1 MVCIKPRSPSP
12 ALLASLAG
20 MKQFL
25 AVAVLAA
32 LASAADAETPRW
44 TAVISPAGAVRIE
57 RDGKECGTMT
67 PGLFE
72 VPWQFATMGGGKAG
86 DAPKDGVHHGQIH
99 APGGGVVDVELRATE
114 EAEGMRL
121 EYRLTP
127 QKEMK
132 LNSLNVTLT
141 LPSPLWAGGQ
151 FEADGK
157 GNALPAMFKEAQVYA
172 KPTKSLKIAPPG
184 GTALRLDFAGP
195 DHVLVQDDRQ
205 WGEMFSVRIESP
217 NAPGTW
223 PAGQTMALAFTL
235 GAEGGLKVE
244 EDKPVTITAGAE
256 WLPLDVD
263 LDIEA
268 GSALDFSRAIPRH
281 APAGRYGRVIATRQG
296 KFAFEKRATPSR
308 FYGVN
313 FCFTAQYLSHEMAD
327 RLADRLARLGYNA
340 VRIHHYESTLVE
352 HGPGGPR
359 LKAEPLDQL
368 DYFFAAL
375 KQRGI
380 YVTTDLFVSRPV
392 ALADIYEGETGM
404 IGMDEFKMAVH
415 VNDRAFENYKTF
427 ARALLDHENPYTKL
441 RYADDPALAWLS
453 LVNEDCPGNFIST
466 LKGKLH
472 DDCQRAWNRWLAA
485 RYPDRESLSR
495 ALGNLKGDQDP
506 AKGTVPLA
514 SIYGRLPAVIAFN
527 TFLAEVERD
536 FFERTRRFLRDEL
549 HCKALLTDCNA
560 WSNPVQLQAVRGT
573 FDYVDDHFY
582 VDHPQFM
589 ERPWSLPSRCA
600 NTSPIA
606 GGATGGRS
614 CAFTRVF
621 GKPFTITEFNY
632 ASPGRFRGV
641 GGILTGAMGAVQDW
655 DGLWRFAYS
664 HSRENVE
671 RPGAMNY
678 FDMAADPLNQA
689 AERASLCLFLRGDLR
704 PARHAVAIASEPDGL
719 LKQTNTSRDKT
730 PAWHGMAWLTRV
742 GWLLGGETKATRND
756 LPLAFSGSETNLFA
770 SAMET
775 TLLDTFRER
784 GWLPKNNRT
793 DFKKN
798 TFQSETGEV
807 TIDAAENILT
817 LDTARTAGGFAPAGK
832 RIETRAATIEIVET
846 DATVWVSSLDSKP
859 ITASQR
865 LLITHLTDL
874 QNSGT
879 RYGDRNRQIL
889 MAWGQLPHLVRA
901 GCATVTLRLKN
912 ADRAKVYTLA
922 VNGKRLGEVA
932 ASVKEG
938 GALSIPLSVNADG
951 KARMLYEVEIAR

>member
-1 MVCIKPRSPSP
+1 
-12 ALLASLAG
+12 

-25 AVAVLAA
+25 LAVVFIA
-32 LASAADAETPRW
+32 LAGVADAETPRW

-72 VPWQFATMGGGKAG
+72 VPWQFAAMGGGKAG
-86 DAPKDGVHHGQIH
+86 EAMKDGVHRGQIH
-99 APGGGVVDVELRATE
+99 APGGGAVEVELRAAE
-114 EAEGMRL
+114 EAAGVRL

-141 LPSPLWAGGQ
+141 LPSPLWAGGK
-151 FEADGK
+151 FAADGK
-157 GNALPAMFKEAQVYA
+157 EGALPAMYKEAQVYA
-172 KPTKSLKIAPPG
+172 KPTKSLKIAPLG
-184 GTALRLDFAGP
+184 GTALRLDFAEP
-195 DHVLVQDDRQ
+195 AHVLVQDDRQ
-205 WGEMFSVRIESP
+205 WGETLSVRIESP
-217 NAPGTW
+217 NAPETW
-223 PAGQTMALAFTL
+223 PAGRTMTLAFTF
-235 GAEGGLKVE
+235 GAEDGLKVE

-268 GSALDFSRAIPRH
+268 GSALDFSLAVPRH

-296 KFAFEKRATPSR
+296 KFAFEKRATPAR

-313 FCFTAQYLSHEMAD
+313 FCFTAQYLPHEMAD
-327 RLADRLARLGYNA
+327 RLAERLARLGYNA
-340 VRIHHYESTLVE
+340 VRIHHYESQLVE
-352 HGPGGPR
+352 RGPGGPR
-359 LKAEPLDQL
+359 LKAEQLDQL

-375 KQRGI
+375 KRHGI

-392 ALADIYEGETGM
+392 ALADIYDGETGP
-404 IGMDEFKMAVH
+404 ITQDEFKMAVH
-415 VNDRAFENYKTF
+415 VNDRAFENYKAF

-453 LVNEDCPGNFIST
+453 LVNEDCPGNFISG
-466 LKGKLH
+466 LKGGLR
-472 DDCQRAWNRWLAA
+472 DDWQRAWNHWLAA
-485 RYPDRESLSR
+485 RYPNRESLAR
-495 ALGNLKGDQDP
+495 ALGNLKGDQDA

-536 FFERTRRFLRDEL
+536 FFERTRHFLRDEL

-560 WSNPVQLQAVRGT
+560 WSNPVQLQAVRGG

-632 ASPGRFRGV
+632 SSPGRFRGV
-641 GGILTGAMGAVQDW
+641 GGILTGALGAVQDW

-664 HSRENVE
+664 HNRENVE

-678 FDMAADPLNQA
+678 FDVSADPLNQA

-704 PARHAVAIASEPDGL
+704 PARHAVAIASEPGEL

-730 PAWHGMAWLTRV
+730 PLWHGMAWVTRV
-742 GWLLGGETKATRND
+742 GWLLGSETKATRND

-770 SAMET
+770 SGMET
-775 TLLDTFRER
+775 TLIDTFRER
-784 GWLPKNNRT
+784 GWLSESNRT

-798 TFQSETGEV
+798 TFQSENGEV
-807 TIDAAENILT
+807 TIDAAENTLT
-817 LDTARTAGGFAPAGK
+817 LDTTRTAGGFAPAGK
-832 RIETRAATIEIVET
+832 RIETRAATIEIVKT
-846 DATVWVSSLDSKP
+846 DATVWVSSLDGKP
-859 ITASQR
+859 ITTSKR

-889 MAWGQLPHLVRA
+889 QSWGQLPHLVRA
-901 GCATVTLRLKN
+901 GRATVTLRLKN
-912 ADRAKVYTLA
+912 ADRAKVHALA
-922 VNGKRLGEVA
+922 VNGKRIGEVA
-932 ASVKEG
+932 ISAKEG
-938 GALSIPLSVNADG
+938 GALSIPLSVSADG
-951 KARMLYEVEIAR
+951 KARMLYEVEITR